1 MMNNIVT
8 TYEKFSEEIRNSKQ
22 FNMYMT
28 IQLGVAKY
36 ESEVRATPENVDP
49 EKWVKLTVTEAMCE
63 ANLYGYMVTVFRK
76 YLKAHS
82 AYSLISKV
90 LVSAKEHLLAKEG
103 IDIEEEIVEVA
114 VNIGS
119 TWSKLDDAVDILRA
133 KQLNIPEHRNAYINE
148 VIAMTSEEQDKE
160 LKWCDYV
167 KEFTNPII
175 ALMMEPNLKVV
186 LKREE

>member
-8 TYEKFSEEIRNSKQ
+8 TYEKFANEIRNSRQ
-22 FNMYMT
+22 FDMHTVIELEMAN
-28 IQLGVAKY
+28 Y
-36 ESEVRATPENVDP
+36 ESSVRATPENVDL
-49 EKWVKLTVTEAMCE
+49 EKWVKLTVTEAMCK

-76 YLKAHS
+76 YLKARS

-119 TWSKLDDAVDILRA
+119 TWSKLDDAVDILRS
-133 KQLNIPEHRNAYINE
+133 KQLNLPRHRNAYINE